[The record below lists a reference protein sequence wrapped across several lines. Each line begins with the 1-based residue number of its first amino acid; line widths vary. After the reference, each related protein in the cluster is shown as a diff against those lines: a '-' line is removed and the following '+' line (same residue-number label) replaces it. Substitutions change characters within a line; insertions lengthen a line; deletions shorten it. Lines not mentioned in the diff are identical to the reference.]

1 MGLPARHPRRAKR
14 CGRQRRY
21 RFSAGGGNGR
31 RRVSVLG
38 RDVFTY
44 LHVGYKLHDLLA
56 GPIPNLFGFEVSE
69 EELRHTMLPR
79 EMGLPDGRNVEF
91 QKMKNSHFLPMKGMG
106 G

>member
-1 MGLPARHPRRAKR
+1 VVVRADIDFLPAVEMA
-14 CGRQRRY
+14 
-21 RFSAGGGNGR
+21 AG
-31 RRVSVLG
+31 VFQCSVATA
-38 RDVFTY
+38 FTY